1 METGYLETW
10 KCGKIAVKHY
20 VTGRSGEFCVMAL
33 SLSVDIIQGAWSSP
47 EPSALAEQRF
57 PVFGMNAA

>member
-10 KCGKIAVKHY
+10 KCGKIAVNLY
-20 VTGRSGEFCVMAL
+20 VTGRSGEFCVTAVSRL
-33 SLSVDIIQGAWSSP
+33 VDIIQGAWCALNP
-47 EPSALAEQRF
+47 HALAEQRF